1 MKGLILN
8 NLVSSVAE
16 DNDYIRARI
25 ERLLFIPEGEI
36 LGIPDFG
43 SKLIE
48 FLHEPADETTADDII
63 NEISFLMQERE
74 PEIDIDDIFVEILNN
89 DSGQSGL
96 LIRMNIYDNTTQQ
109 EQEIEFFKII
119 EV

>member
-8 NLVSSVAE
+8 NLNFAVAE
-16 DNDYIRARI
+16 DNNYLSARI

-48 FLHEPADETTADDII
+48 FFHEPLDETSADDII
-63 NEISFLMQERE
+63 NEITFLMQERE
-74 PEIDIDDIFVEILNN
+74 PEIDIDDIFVEILNS
-89 DSGQSGL
+89 DSGQNGL
-96 LIRMNIYDNTTQQ
+96 LIKMNVYDNTTQQ
-109 EQEIEFFKII
+109 QQEIEFFKII